1 MTVHAQKFFAAII
14 SRKRGICVW
23 LAFAVVLVLTFF
35 PPWVETIK
43 FGERPK
49 QQIKIGHAP
58 YSHDPAK
65 PNMWVSYGVD
75 YPRMLSEIAVGECFV
90 LALYLTW
97 GRAKGIRG

>member
-1 MTVHAQKFFAAII
+1 MPLSNQKVFAAIN
-14 SRKRGICVW
+14 SRKRGVCIC
-23 LAFAVVLVLTFF
+23 LAFAVALLLIFF

-43 FGERPK
+43 AGERK
-49 QQIKIGHAP
+49 GERIKLWHAP
-58 YSHDPAK
+58 YSHSPAK

-97 GRAKGIRG
+97 ARPRG